1 MIWFMIEML
10 IGSILIFI
18 GVFGLHW
25 LIVMIGLGLVI
36 SACANIT
43 YFVDKAYLRKK
54 DNGKL

>member
-10 IGSILIFI
+10 IGSILIFV

-43 YFVDKAYLRKK
+43 YFVDKTYLHKK
-54 DNGKL
+54 DNSKL